1 MVANGEGGDGRRIE
15 VRCLAWRSG
24 EEQVACVRLPAAV
37 DGTADEALEVARD
50 ELRLRS
56 GGLHATPV
64 RALLGVAPV
73 GSPAADASVAVEV
86 ITTAG
91 LRKVQVGWAGFP
103 SPFGEGRPGRSRR
116 TRRPDRHERGRR
128 GRVAVLL
135 PRLPAGP
142 AAHRRSLQAWP
153 TWLGG
158 VRALA
163 VDGGRVLL
171 YGGYRD
177 QANRCLLFDLDETT
191 LANPRPGRLALP
203 GGPPLRPGFLVGRGP
218 SLHAIDATGWYR
230 LDLRQIGGHP

>member
-1 MVANGEGGDGRRIE
+1 M
-15 VRCLAWRSG
+15 
-24 EEQVACVRLPAAV
+24 ACIRLPAAV

-64 RALLGVAPV
+64 RALLGVIPV
-73 GSPAADASVAVEV
+73 GSPAADAS
-86 ITTAG
+86 
-91 LRKVQVGWAGFP
+91 
-103 SPFGEGRPGRSRR
+103 
-116 TRRPDRHERGRR
+116 
-128 GRVAVLL
+128 
-135 PRLPAGP
+135 
-142 AAHRRSLQAWP
+142 
-153 TWLGG
+153 G

-191 LANPRPGRLALP
+191 LVNPGPAAWALP

-218 SLHAIDATGWYR
+218 SLHAIDPTGWYR
-230 LDLRQIGGHP
+230 LDLRQIGGHR